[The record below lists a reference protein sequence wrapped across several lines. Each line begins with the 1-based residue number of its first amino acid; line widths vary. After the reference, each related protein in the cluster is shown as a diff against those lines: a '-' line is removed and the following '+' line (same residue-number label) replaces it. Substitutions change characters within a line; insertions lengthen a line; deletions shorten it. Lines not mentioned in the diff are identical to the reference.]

1 MTNKEAIEI
10 LTEELH
16 HTEQHLTAKD
26 KAPDYYEE
34 LGNYCESVRMAINAL
49 TVEARPKGEWV
60 QTQWFNGG
68 SGVYLCTNC
77 NSLTYANN
85 IKPFKFCNYCGAE
98 MTIREGEK

>member
-49 TVEARPKGEWV
+49 TVEARPKGEWGKWV
-60 QTQWFNGG
+60 ISEIQCPNCLEYFQTDCY
-68 SGVYLCTNC
+68 STEELKKCP
-77 NSLTYANN
+77 S
-85 IKPFKFCNYCGAE
+85 CGADLRGGN
-98 MTIREGEK
+98 T